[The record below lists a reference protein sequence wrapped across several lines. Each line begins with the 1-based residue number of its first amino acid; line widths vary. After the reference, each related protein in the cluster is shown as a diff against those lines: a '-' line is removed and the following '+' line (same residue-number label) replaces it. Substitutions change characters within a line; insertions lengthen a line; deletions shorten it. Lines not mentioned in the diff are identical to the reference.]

1 MLKICQ
7 GIFNRS
13 RQNGMMILEMRQ
25 ENIFELARISEI
37 YDLQLLQL
45 QWKES
50 VARRNKKMTI
60 LSFL

>member
-1 MLKICQ
+1 
-7 GIFNRS
+7 
-13 RQNGMMILEMRQ
+13 MMILEMTQ
-25 ENIFELARISEI
+25 ENIFELARIYEI